1 MGHDST
7 DGPRVARGGDYGTAA
22 HESQREL
29 GVGLSDKIGKVLVAL
44 EALDRSLRAGPSHP
58 LLGLGSLFASL
69 IESGPKS
76 SSYSERC
83 LLQLD
88 RRAIPSEAR
97 EMLNTE
103 MWASLTQ
110 VCNRRC
116 RL

>member
-22 HESQREL
+22 HKSQREL

-69 IESGPKS
+69 IESGQES
-76 SSYSERC
+76 SSYSERGP
-83 LLQLD
+83 LMLD
-88 RRAIPSEAR
+88 PRTIPSETCETLDA
-97 EMLNTE
+97 EMR
-103 MWASLTQ
+103 SLPTQ
-110 VCNRRC
+110 V
-116 RL
+116 